1 MWRILRWTLGSILV
15 LALVPVAGAVAFW
28 FHLSWNQ
35 PSMSGNATLAGLRA
49 PVTVVR
55 DGNAV
60 PHVFADHVD
69 DAYFA
74 LGWLHAQDRLFQM
87 EMMRRVGA
95 GRLSELIGFLG
106 DFPVRIDTMMRTLGL
121 YRHAEASMAHLSPEV
136 RAGLDAYAA
145 GVNAWLG
152 ARTVPLPIEFQ
163 LLWHR
168 PEPWRPAD
176 SLVWGKLMALQ
187 LSGNYAE
194 EIARGRMAEVLTP
207 QQLDDLF
214 PGDRPGTPATLAAR
228 LVDWTGLA
236 RSLPPPLGPS
246 TASNGWALDPSRTST
261 GGAILANDPHLGLE
275 APILWYLA
283 RIVTPGL
290 EITGGTVPG
299 VPFHVVGQ
307 TGSMAWGLTTT
318 GGDVQDLVVEQVDP
332 ADPTRYLAPDGPRP
346 FTVRD
351 EVIGRRFTG
360 PLRITVRGTRN
371 GPVISDMT
379 GPLAPRAAPGNAVSL
394 RFTVLTDAD
403 TTVEALYRMQRATSW
418 EAFREALRLFVGPQ
432 QNIFYADRTGR
443 LGFIA
448 PAHVPIRGRGDGR
461 MPVPGWDPAYDW
473 RGTIPFDALPQAV
486 DPPSGR
492 FVNANNRVVGPDYP
506 HLIAVDWP
514 DAYRF
519 RRIEQ
524 LLEPGRRQSLDT
536 TEALMKDARS
546 LAAVDLLPHMLATI
560 DVDSAPVAQ
569 AAGLLRGWDG
579 IMRRDRPEPLIFE
592 WWLMELGRAL
602 WSDELGPAAD
612 AMRGLGAPAVLRILT
627 ARTAWCDDVNTAEA
641 ETCKTVVRRAF
652 DRTLE
657 TLIARR
663 GPHIP
668 SWRWG
673 DEHTAPLAHQILG
686 RVPVI
691 RDLIDIS
698 IATDGGFYTVNRGAT
713 AVSNRDRPFAHV
725 HGAGYRGIYDLADPA
740 RSRFV
745 IATGQSGNPLSPHW
759 GDFVERWRDGRHV
772 TIAGSR
778 EALER
783 GGLGTVRLEP
793 AR

>member
-1 MWRILRWTLGSILV
+1 MWRILRWALGLILV
-15 LALVPVAGAVAFW
+15 LALLPVAGAVALW

-35 PSMSGNATLAGLRA
+35 PSMSGTAALAGLRA

-60 PHVFADHVD
+60 PHVFADHME

-74 LGWLHAQDRLFQM
+74 LGWLHAEDRLFQM

-163 LLWHR
+163 LLWHT

-187 LSGNYAE
+187 LSGNSME
-194 EIARGRMAEVLTP
+194 EIARGRMAEVLSP

-214 PGDRPGTPATLAAR
+214 PGDRPGTPPTLAAR

-236 RSLPPPLGPS
+236 RALAPPLGPS

-283 RIVTPGL
+283 RIVTPQL
-290 EITGGTVPG
+290 EIVGGTVPG

-332 ADPTRYLAPDGPRP
+332 ADPARYLAPDGSRP
-346 FTVRD
+346 FTVRE
-351 EVIGRRFTG
+351 EVIGRRFAE

-432 QNIFYADRTGR
+432 QNIFYADRGGR
-443 LGFIA
+443 IGFIA
-448 PAHVPIRGRGDGR
+448 PARVPIRGRGDGR
-461 MPVPGWDPAYDW
+461 QPVPGWDAAYDW
-473 RGTIPFDALPQAV
+473 TGTIPFDALPQAI

-524 LLEPGRRQSLDT
+524 LLEPARRQSLDT

-546 LAAVDLLPHMLATI
+546 LAAVELLPHMLAAI
-560 DVDSAPVAQ
+560 DVDGAPVAQ

-579 IMRRDRPEPLIFE
+579 TMRRDRPEPLIFE

-627 ARTAWCDDVNTAEA
+627 ERTAWCDDVRTPGT
-641 ETCKTVVRRAF
+641 ETCKTIVRLAF

-657 TLIARR
+657 ALTARR

-668 SWRWG
+668 AWRWG

-686 RVPVI
+686 RVPLV

-698 IATDGGFYTVNRGAT
+698 IPTDGGFYTVNRGAT
-713 AVSNRDRPFAHV
+713 SVSNRDRPFAHV

-778 EALER
+778 EMLER
-783 GGLGTVRLEP
+783 EGMGTVLLQPSR
-793 AR
+793 